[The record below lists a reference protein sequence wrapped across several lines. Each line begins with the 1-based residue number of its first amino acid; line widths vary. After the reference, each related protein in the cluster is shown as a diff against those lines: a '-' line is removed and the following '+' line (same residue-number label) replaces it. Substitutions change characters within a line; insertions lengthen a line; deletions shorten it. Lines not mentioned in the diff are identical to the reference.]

1 MKSKLKR
8 RHLRQL
14 TTLFNSKEDCEH
26 NFKAA
31 LQAISHLVI
40 CLVYS
45 KKHSKTNLFSRLSN
59 VFLFCVIWKE
69 LLEKAQILLRQTRC
83 WKTSNTVFKN
93 SFTYTKHE
101 YFIHFGST
109 SFFFLKGPSWGYVMM
124 LIIWLSCLGK
134 LCWVT
139 IYHPI

>member
-69 LLEKAQILLRQTRC
+69 LLDYIACKKSLNVPHKILI
-83 WKTSNTVFKN
+83 KIK
-93 SFTYTKHE
+93 
-101 YFIHFGST
+101 
-109 SFFFLKGPSWGYVMM
+109 
-124 LIIWLSCLGK
+124 
-134 LCWVT
+134 
-139 IYHPI
+139 

>member
-45 KKHSKTNLFSRLSN
+45 KKNIQK
-59 VFLFCVIWKE
+59 
-69 LLEKAQILLRQTRC
+69 QIC
-83 WKTSNTVFKN
+83 FHV
-93 SFTYTKHE
+93 
-101 YFIHFGST
+101 
-109 SFFFLKGPSWGYVMM
+109 
-124 LIIWLSCLGK
+124 
-134 LCWVT
+134 
-139 IYHPI
+139 